1 VSRTSR
7 LFLLLDA
14 LRQHRR
20 PVPAQK
26 LADELQVSVRTIY
39 RDVQTLIGL
48 GAPVEGEAGVG
59 YVLSP
64 GFFLPPLMF
73 GTDELEALV
82 LGARWVQRHGDP
94 ALAKAAGDAL
104 SKIATASPAD
114 LRETIA
120 NTGLWAP
127 PTSKPEPLKVDLQA
141 IREAIRREHKLRIA
155 YTDAGGAPTERLI
168 WPIGLAFH
176 DGVRTVPAWC
186 ELRQGFRIFRVD
198 RMASLVDTGT
208 RYPRRRPAL
217 VKAWRAEKNYGEDS

>member
-1 VSRTSR
+1 MSRTSR

-48 GAPVEGEAGVG
+48 GAPVEGEAGLG

-94 ALAKAAGDAL
+94 ALARAAGDAL
-104 SKIATASPAD
+104 SKIASASPAD

-127 PTSKPEPLKVDLQA
+127 PTSTPEPLKVDLQA
-141 IREAIRREHKLRIA
+141 IREAIRREHKLSIGYA
-155 YTDAGGAPTERLI
+155 DANGAASQRLV

-186 ELRQGFRIFRVD
+186 ELRQDFRIFRVD
-198 RMASLVDTGT
+198 RMLWLADTGT
-208 RYPRRRPAL
+208 RYPRRRTAL